1 MADVDPSTSP
11 AFVEYGRKTES
22 GRNATLALKR
32 KLHLIVSVKA
42 QPSYTRRRSIRNKDG
57 SSPVMYMSI
66 FKAVDT
72 NAKTRASSYA
82 YQVAC

>member
-11 AFVEYGRKTES
+11 AFVEYGIKTES
-22 GRNATLALKR
+22 GRNATLALER

-42 QPSYTRRRSIRNKDG
+42 QSSYTASSIRNKNR
-57 SSPVMYMSI
+57 SSPVMYMSV

-82 YQVAC
+82 YQAAC